1 MIEWTWWPALV
12 TAAGLPWGWRRLQL
26 SRAKHPSLAGH
37 VRMAKRVAR
46 ALPAYQWQV
55 PQAFAL
61 DGAPPPIV
69 QQRRAAWQAL
79 GERLRERAPRT
90 LALTAQARDGMPDL
104 RLTGRYRVPYPF
116 AELARELPIGAFW
129 ARNDGPWLVD
139 LDDNR
144 YFDLTGSYGV
154 NLLGLDAYKALT
166 RQGVEI
172 GAELGPVLG
181 GLHPCVADN
190 VARLKAI
197 SGMDDVTFHMS
208 GTEAVM
214 QAVRLARYHTG
225 RRYVVR
231 FAGAYHGWWEDVQPG
246 PGNPMPPRET
256 YTLADMSEH
265 ALRVIRTRRDIA
277 CVLVNP
283 LQALHPNRAAP
294 SDSTLATGTRQAGFD
309 RAAYTAW
316 LQALRQACT
325 DAGVALILDEVF
337 VGFRLAM
344 GGAQAYFGVP
354 ADLVCYGKTL
364 GGGLP
369 VGVVCGRR
377 RWMERWRPE
386 RPADL
391 CFARGTFNAHPAVM
405 GAMNAFLRVL
415 DTAEVS
421 RLYEGLDERWRHW
434 EARFNEALRA
444 ADLPVRVAALSSI
457 WTLTY
462 HQPGRYHWL
471 LQYYLRDE
479 GLALSWVGTGRWIFP
494 LTIRDEELE
503 EVLQRLLR
511 ACRRMRDDGWW
522 WRDPELDDAAWA
534 RRIRRGLLRETVR
547 AWLRRPPAQP

>member
-46 ALPAYQWQV
+46 ALPAYQWQA

-405 GAMNAFLRVL
+405 GAMNAFLHVL

>member
-12 TAAGLPWGWRRLQL
+12 TAVGLPWGWRRLQL

>member
-1 MIEWTWWPALV
+1 
-12 TAAGLPWGWRRLQL
+12 
-26 SRAKHPSLAGH
+26 
-37 VRMAKRVAR
+37 
-46 ALPAYQWQV
+46 WQA

-231 FAGAYHGWWEDVQPG
+231 
-246 PGNPMPPRET
+246 
-256 YTLADMSEH
+256 
-265 ALRVIRTRRDIA
+265 
-277 CVLVNP
+277 
-283 LQALHPNRAAP
+283 
-294 SDSTLATGTRQAGFD
+294 
-309 RAAYTAW
+309 
-316 LQALRQACT
+316 
-325 DAGVALILDEVF
+325 
-337 VGFRLAM
+337 
-344 GGAQAYFGVP
+344 
-354 ADLVCYGKTL
+354 
-364 GGGLP
+364 
-369 VGVVCGRR
+369 
-377 RWMERWRPE
+377 
-386 RPADL
+386 
-391 CFARGTFNAHPAVM
+391 
-405 GAMNAFLRVL
+405 
-415 DTAEVS
+415 
-421 RLYEGLDERWRHW
+421 
-434 EARFNEALRA
+434 
-444 ADLPVRVAALSSI
+444 
-457 WTLTY
+457 
-462 HQPGRYHWL
+462 
-471 LQYYLRDE
+471 
-479 GLALSWVGTGRWIFP
+479 
-494 LTIRDEELE
+494 
-503 EVLQRLLR
+503 
-511 ACRRMRDDGWW
+511 
-522 WRDPELDDAAWA
+522 
-534 RRIRRGLLRETVR
+534 
-547 AWLRRPPAQP
+547 